1 MTSSTNIDW
10 SERLEDA
17 GCTVLYG
24 FEDYKIHS
32 KLCLITRREHGEIR
46 CITYVGT
53 GNFNEKTA
61 KQYTDLALL
70 TADLAI
76 GRDAAEFFKNMCI
89 ANLEGRYEQLLV
101 APAGLS
107 SGVTALMDREIA
119 KGEAGRML
127 IKINSLTDI
136 NLIRK
141 LREAS
146 QAGVKIDLIVRGIC
160 CILPGVPGEDGKH
173 PRHKHRRALS
183 GALAHLLLRRGR
195 GRGDVHL
202 LR

>member
-1 MTSSTNIDW
+1 MSGCW
-10 SERLEDA
+10 SR
-17 GCTVLYG
+17 
-24 FEDYKIHS
+24 
-32 KLCLITRREHGEIR
+32 
-46 CITYVGT
+46 
-53 GNFNEKTA
+53 
-61 KQYTDLALL
+61 
-70 TADLAI
+70 
-76 GRDAAEFFKNMCI
+76 
-89 ANLEGRYEQLLV
+89 
-101 APAGLS
+101 PAGLS

-146 QAGVKIDLIVRGIC
+146 
-160 CILPGVPGEDGKH
+160 PGGRQDRPHRPRHLLHTPRRAWRDGKH

-202 LR
+202 LGGLHDPQHPPPRGGGLSDNRRRSAAQAARHSRRLPLRQRQGAPAPTRRQLRQPAPPRGTF